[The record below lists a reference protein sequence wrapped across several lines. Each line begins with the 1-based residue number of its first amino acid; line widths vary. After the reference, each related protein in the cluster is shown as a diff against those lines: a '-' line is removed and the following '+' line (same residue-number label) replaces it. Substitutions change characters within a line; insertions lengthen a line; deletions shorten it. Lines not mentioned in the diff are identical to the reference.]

1 MYIDLIIILVLLLL
15 GYFLSK
21 RTNSFI
27 YSIAIIDIFL
37 RIMTFIKINLKVEE
51 IQSLI
56 SKYLPESIPN
66 IIDKYTSSVLTT
78 ILLWLYVGIMTIFL
92 YFNIKSLLKKKK

>member
-1 MYIDLIIILVLLLL
+1 MYIDLIIIVVLILI
-15 GYFLSK
+15 GYFISK

-37 RIMTFIKINLKVEE
+37 RIMTFVKNNLKIEE

-56 SKYLPESIPN
+56 SKYLPESIPS
-66 IIDKYTSSVLTT
+66 IIDKYTSSILTT
-78 ILLWLYVGIMTIFL
+78 ILLWIYVSVMAIFL
-92 YFNIKSLLKKKK
+92 YFNVKNLIKKKK